1 MSSPAKPGFILGDG
15 DCGKMDSRVRRND
28 VERCAAVSTKPS
40 LPKPSL
46 PKSPLPLTVD
56 GRPRAFFG
64 RRSGKRLHAGQDRL
78 FREVLPALAIAVSE
92 GPLDLAALFP
102 GKTRFA
108 LEIGYGG
115 GEHLA
120 REALT
125 HPETGFIGA
134 EVFSGGIA
142 KLVEAISTEHI
153 DNIRLFTDDA
163 LKLLEKLPDAVLDEV
178 FLLYPDP
185 WPKTRHHKRRF
196 VSATTLGELARVL
209 KPDGM
214 FRFATDIEDY
224 ANWALAHS
232 LRQPGFRFEAGEPGS
247 WHQPYPN
254 WQPTRYEAKARLE
267 GRLRSFYFSFV
278 RG

>member
-1 MSSPAKPGFILGDG
+1 LADRGGG
-15 DCGKMDSRVRRND
+15 
-28 VERCAAVSTKPS
+28 E
-40 LPKPSL
+40 LPK
-46 PKSPLPLTVD
+46 TAD

-78 FREVLPALAIAVSE
+78 FREVLPGLEIRLGDA
-92 GPLDLAALFP
+92 PLDPTALFS
-102 GKTRFA
+102 GKTRYV

-125 HPETGFIGA
+125 HPGTGFIGA

-142 KLVEAISTEHI
+142 KMVEAVSAEGI

-163 LKLLEKLPDAVLDEV
+163 LKLLEKLPDAALDEA

-196 VSATTLGELARVL
+196 VSPTTLGELARVL
-209 KPDGM
+209 KPGGV
-214 FRFATDIEDY
+214 FRFTTDIEDY
-224 ANWALAHS
+224 ANWTLAHL
-232 LRQPGFRFEAGEPGS
+232 LRRPAFRFDAGAPGS
-247 WHQPYPN
+247 WHDPYPN
-254 WQPTRYEAKARLE
+254 WQPTRYETKARLE
-267 GRLRSFYFSFV
+267 GREKSFYFSFV
-278 RG
+278 RR